1 MDPFPMIGGKTSTTN
16 YPLSI
21 HLESFWRIQLK
32 ITNHR
37 TNRKGEHSAKWNFP
51 DWTQNYLPDWHA
63 AAASI
68 TQVAPVGV
76 SSRWKSQIPTIMIH
90 FGSLVASVFFVF
102 PFRGS
107 RLRENSVFEKML
119 TCGTLL
125 NFMTTWNP
133 LLLKQ
138 CLHVGPMS
146 VYDVFQS
153 LWRHKTAWNSESPA
167 TVPTVMTNVFF
178 CH

>member
-1 MDPFPMIGGKTSTTN
+1 MDPFPMIGGKTSTTS

-76 SSRWKSQIPTIMIH
+76 SSRWKSQIPAIMIH

-107 RLRENSVFEKML
+107 RLRENSVFEKNAYMWDPTEFYDDLEPSAFKTML
-119 TCGTLL
+119 TCGTD
-125 NFMTTWNP
+125 
-133 LLLKQ
+133 
-138 CLHVGPMS
+138 VG
-146 VYDVFQS
+146 
-153 LWRHKTAWNSESPA
+153 LWCFWELMASQNSME
-167 TVPTVMTNVFF
+167 
-178 CH
+178 